1 MSSVS
6 PSMPERARRRHGSA
20 HVGRAARRLEKSR
33 SSRSPAADAGLAAAT
48 ADAALRGPVAWFPR
62 GRGLPTED
70 WAARHAL
77 MCWVLALHLPAI
89 VGYALW
95 RDHSLPHGL
104 LAASPPALLFAAAL
118 APGMRRVRALAA
130 SLGLLCCSVVF
141 VHLSDGLTPMYFHFF
156 VVVALI
162 ALYEDWT
169 VYLLAIA
176 FVFLAILAIGD
187 LITDEA
193 ASRMDNA
200 LLLAGLHAGFIFAL
214 AGAQMV
220 FWHYNE
226 QSRRR
231 VEDYR
236 QQLYEGQQSLMA
248 RLEETDRIR
257 SDLVATVSHEFRTP
271 LTGIRGTLLTIRRR
285 RDRLSDA
292 QLDDMLD
299 SAVTYSDRLSR
310 LLENM
315 LTAATATGTDDTT
328 AADLPE
334 VVREVIASLNYAGS
348 SVTVDL
354 PPQLPVRMA
363 RQALHQVVA
372 NLVDNA
378 LVHSWPGAP
387 VRLIAGRVGDEVV
400 LRVRNPGPD
409 LDPATIRQLF
419 EPFTQ
424 RDGTA
429 TRQTDGAGM
438 GLYVVR
444 RLVEVHGGRLRMSSE
459 NGEIIVEV
467 DLWAASTTSAT
478 TGTADPAPMPV
489 PMPLPR
495 SMRNRSDLPDP
506 PALPAGSGALLGP
519 RGGPAAPGHSAVAPA
534 PTPEPANFP
543 RPASAPRPAA
553 PPHAA
558 SRHAPS
564 PRTWGSMSSSSLP
577 ADWGH

>member
-1 MSSVS
+1 MSTVS
-6 PSMPERARRRHGSA
+6 PSTPERARRRHGSA
-20 HVGRAARRLEKSR
+20 RPGRAPRRGSRSRSLASVSPLSWGAARGRGGASTGPLRRL
-33 SSRSPAADAGLAAAT
+33 AT
-48 ADAALRGPVAWFPR
+48 RLPQ
-62 GRGLPTED
+62 GRGLPLED
-70 WAARHAL
+70 WTARHTL
-77 MCWVLALHLPAI
+77 MSLVLAMHLPII
-89 VGYALW
+89 VLFAVLRGL
-95 RDHSLPHGL
+95 SPEHGF
-104 LAASPPALLFAAAL
+104 LAASPPALLFAAAVV
-118 APGMRRVRALAA
+118 PGRRRVRALAA
-130 SLGLLCCSVVF
+130 SLGLLCCSVVL
-141 VHLSDGLTPMYFHFF
+141 VHISNGLTPMYFHFF

-162 ALYEDWT
+162 ALYEEWT

-176 FVFLAILAIGD
+176 FVFVANLVMGD
-187 LITDEA
+187 IIATHVP
-193 ASRMDNA
+193 SMGNA
-200 LLLAGLHAGFIFAL
+200 WLLAGLHAGFIFAL
-214 AGAQMV
+214 ACAQMV

-231 VEDYR
+231 VEEYR

-271 LTGIRGTLLTIRRR
+271 LTGIRGNLLTIKRRR
-285 RDRLSDA
+285 NRLSDA
-292 QLDDMLD
+292 QLDDLLD
-299 SAVTYSDRLSR
+299 AAVNNSDRLSR

-315 LTAATATGTDDTT
+315 LTAATATGADETT
-328 AADLPE
+328 IADLPE
-334 VVREVIASLNYAGS
+334 VVRHVLASLPYTSSPS

-354 PPQLPVRMA
+354 PAELPVRMA
-363 RQALHQVVA
+363 RQALIQVVA

-409 LDPATIRQLF
+409 LDPATIHQLF

-444 RLVEVHGGRLRMSSE
+444 RLVEVHGGRLRMSSD

-467 DLWAASTTSAT
+467 DLWAA
-478 TGTADPAPMPV
+478 TASNSPAPDSPQAEPDLPV

-495 SMRNRSDLPDP
+495 SLRL
-506 PALPAGSGALLGP
+506 
-519 RGGPAAPGHSAVAPA
+519 
-534 PTPEPANFP
+534 EEE
-543 RPASAPRPAA
+543 A
-553 PPHAA
+553 PPRLT
-558 SRHAPS
+558 SGPLGRQL
-564 PRTWGSMSSSSLP
+564 RRDDIRSLP
-577 ADWGH
+577 MDNFG